1 MARGRRDI
9 KEMRGAGTQYPL
21 CTRIQHCSFCPLC
34 VAFVF
39 AAYAIAPLAVGA
51 APLAAA
57 PVASAPSVPS
67 AAAVAA
73 LVVVVVWLVL
83 AAIFSYCR
91 LNGSTTLAAHG

>member
-39 AAYAIAPLAVGA
+39 AAYAIAPLAVA
-51 APLAAA
+51 SAAA
-57 PVASAPSVPS
+57 VPS

-73 LVVVVVWLVL
+73 LVVVVIWLVL